1 MKISILKKYYA
12 WLAVLFISCV
22 LTYVSSGLSLDL
34 SDFELQHNGVQETVK
49 LPLSKTSRLEGG
61 KYELHG
67 KIAFGWWASKILHI
81 TPDDRVTQIVINGT
95 KIDLSHISEESLSD
109 WSNGFTLNAEPYV
122 TEGHNSISIAFIDYG
137 GNGLMGMKI
146 QPRLAGWKTLVISVF
161 WLSLIFIALMM
172 ARPAGIPKW
181 HLALYFLIVLGAV
194 LQIWTIYTY
203 NPMDHVWS
211 DAQRHWEQGTETL
224 RSDLMSNADP
234 IMYQLYIGA
243 LAKLSLGL
251 PGLVAFF
258 TSLLA
263 VLTPWLWYRFF
274 RELQSNKTLALA
286 GWAFLSLLPSW
297 MSIYTYF
304 MQETLLLPLLGAAL
318 WATWR
323 ARRKGTTTS
332 FALMVILW
340 ILAGLTRGIAIPLA
354 AVSCTALWLTQEHR
368 LKKVLVS
375 ACILSLTLGPLTYR
389 SYQTVNHF
397 APHGMGHIASI
408 YARSGNKEI
417 TLHIPARDRGPT
429 YGFGSPS
436 TGEKPFAPISD
447 WETRRQG
454 VIVVDVDLEKGRE
467 DWEKAY
473 QQAAMTWDEALWIV
487 KENLIFLFFGSSWP
501 DNNESRLLDRIS
513 IHMRWIWAPA
523 FLAAIIWTFMIR
535 RRLRHQWLL
544 PSLIAVW
551 FIVQG
556 LFVISLNEGRYRKPF
571 EGLIV
576 AQFILLAGASRG
588 QTKSGRPYCW
598 DFGPFLNGLA
608 LKVSTSITDHKRPAD
623 AEPPAQKDF
632 NDQPNSS
639 FDQQPY
645 ASPQAT
651 PGAGPET

>member
-1 MKISILKKYYA
+1 MLKKYYG
-12 WLAVLFISCV
+12 WPVILLASCALFY
-22 LTYVSSGLSLDL
+22 LGSSLFFSLSN
-34 SDFELQHNGVQETVK
+34 FELLHPDGSRETVS
-49 LPLSKTSRLEGG
+49 LPLSRTSEPGSAT
-61 KYELHG
+61 YQLHG
-67 KIAFGWWASKILHI
+67 QIVFGRWASRILHI
-81 TPDDRVTQIVINGT
+81 TPDDEVSQIIINGNEV
-95 KIDLSHISEESLSD
+95 DLSHISRESLSD
-109 WSNGFTLNAEPYV
+109 WSYGFLLNVEPYV
-122 TEGHNSISIAFIDYG
+122 NSGRNTMQIAFRDQ
-137 GNGLMGMKI
+137 GNYGLMGMKI
-146 QPRLAGWKTLVISVF
+146 QPEFGGWRMLIMWGLGLVLVF
-161 WLSLIFIALMM
+161 AVIMM
-172 ARPAGIPKW
+172 LRPALKIPRW

-194 LQIWTIYTY
+194 LQILTIYTY
-203 NPMDHVWS
+203 NPMDHIWS

-224 RSDLMSNADP
+224 RNDLMSNTDP
-234 IMYQLYIGA
+234 IMFQLYIGA
-243 LAKLSLGL
+243 LAKLTLGM
-251 PGLVAFF
+251 PDMVAFF

-263 VLTPWLWYRFF
+263 VITPWLWYRFF
-274 RELQSNKTLALA
+274 RELQGNKTFALA
-286 GWAFLSLLPSW
+286 GWTFLSLLPSW
-297 MSIYTYF
+297 MSIYSYF

-323 ARRKGTTTS
+323 ARRKGTVNS

-354 AVSCTALWLTQEHR
+354 AVCCTALWLTQEHR
-368 LKKVLVS
+368 FKKALVS

-389 SYQTVNHF
+389 SYQTVHHF
-397 APHGMGHIASI
+397 APHGMGHLASI

-417 TLHIPARDRGPT
+417 TLYIPERGRGPV

-436 TGEKPFAPISD
+436 TGDKPFAPISD

-467 DWEKAY
+467 GWEEAY
-473 QQAAMTWDEALWIV
+473 QQAAMTWDETLWIV

-501 DNNESRLLDRIS
+501 DNNESRLLDRIN

-523 FLAAIIWTFMIR
+523 FLVAIIWTFMIR

-544 PSLIAVW
+544 PSLIAAW

-556 LFVISLNEGRYRKPF
+556 LLVISLNEGRYRKPF

-576 AQFILLAGASRG
+576 AQFVLLAGARRG

-598 DFGPFLNGLA
+598 DFGPFLNSLA
-608 LKVSTSITDHKRPAD
+608 LKVSASIEDRKRSAD
-623 AEPPAQKDF
+623 AEPPTQKDF

-645 ASPQAT
+645 ASPQTT
-651 PGAGPET
+651 PGAGPGT